1 LVLFLTDGHD
11 GSPDRAIQVSEELK
25 ATLLN
30 KNIYSKFSVIGIGD
44 HNSELLGKMCSIG
57 T

>member
-1 LVLFLTDGHD
+1 MVLFLTDGHD